1 MVANV
6 FTQVLGAVGF
16 ARVTSRINAILRD
29 ISKTQKQVKQ
39 KTTQINSWKRAQ
51 QNAVKQKYSMCMNMS
66 IFASQADQLS
76 GGYFS
81 NAETG
86 ILNADGSLNQ
96 QKAMQNQG
104 VYNSLMNV
112 MSQQKAMAQNAQAQ
126 ELAQIDDEVESFME
140 REVEP
145 LNEYEADLKAE
156 KAVLDNQKIVYEQME
171 KTGKEQAQES
181 FKNMFG

>member
-1 MVANV
+1 
-6 FTQVLGAVGF
+6 
-16 ARVTSRINAILRD
+16 
-29 ISKTQKQVKQ
+29 
-39 KTTQINSWKRAQ
+39 
-51 QNAVKQKYSMCMNMS
+51 
-66 IFASQADQLS
+66 
-76 GGYFS
+76 
-81 NAETG
+81 
-86 ILNADGSLNQ
+86 
-96 QKAMQNQG
+96 
-104 VYNSLMNV
+104 MNV